1 MTGPALLAIDQ
12 GTTSTRSIVFGADGR
27 ARGSAQRDL
36 PQIFPRP
43 GWVEHDPEEIWRAT
57 VATLRGA
64 LAAAGARPADI
75 AGIGITNQRE
85 TTILWDRA
93 TGRPIHNAIV
103 WQDRRTAAWC
113 ARMRDEIGDET
124 LGARTG
130 LLFDA
135 YFSASKIVWLLDHV
149 DGARAAAAAGRL
161 AFGTVDSFLL
171 WHLTGG
177 RVHATDATNAARTM
191 IFDIARQDWDDALLR
206 EFGIPRAL
214 LPEVR
219 DCAGD
224 FGRTTPELLGA
235 PIAITGIAGDQ
246 QAAAIGQACFRPG
259 MIKSTYGTGCF
270 VLVNTGDTMPRSR
283 HRLLATVAAR
293 IGGRTTYALEGSI
306 FVSGAAVQW
315 LRDALRIIGA
325 APETE
330 ALARGLAGNDGVY
343 MVPAFVGLGA
353 PWWDPEARGAIF
365 GLTRDTGI
373 AHIARAALEACVYQT
388 EDLLSAM
395 RADGVGAIEA
405 IRIDGGMAVNDWFAQ
420 FLADQL
426 GLPVERPVVTETTA
440 LGAACLAGLGSGVY
454 ASTDEIAA
462 RWARDRRFVPADDD
476 AGRAARAAGWRDAV
490 ARTRSPAGRS
500 GGD

>member
-12 GTTSTRSIVFGADGR
+12 GTTSTRSILFGADGR

-57 VATLRGA
+57 VATLRDA

-93 TGRPIHNAIV
+93 TGKPIHNAIV

-113 ARMRDEIGDET
+113 ARMRDEIGDEA

-135 YFSASKIVWLLDHV
+135 YFSASKIAWLLDHV
-149 DGARAAAAAGRL
+149 DGARAAANAGRL

-171 WHLTGG
+171 WRLTGG

-191 IFDIARQDWDDALLR
+191 IFDIARQDWDDELLR
-206 EFGIPRAL
+206 AFAIPRGL

-224 FGRTTPELLGA
+224 FGRTTPDLLGA
-235 PIAITGIAGDQ
+235 PIGIAGIAGDQ

-270 VLVNTGDTMPRSR
+270 VLVNTGETMPRSR

-293 IGGRTTYALEGSI
+293 LGGRTTYALEGSI

-353 PWWDPEARGAIF
+353 PWWDPAARGAIF

-388 EDLLSAM
+388 EDLLRAM
-395 RADGVGAIEA
+395 RADGVGTIEA

-454 ASTDEIAA
+454 ASTDDIAA

-490 ARTRSPAGRS
+490 GRVVT
-500 GGD
+500 GR